1 MYVCMYDMIDLFLF
15 IILLLYYIL
24 YYIGS
29 MGLASASVL
38 LIGSDGEP
46 RRK

>member
-1 MYVCMYDMIDLFLF
+1 MYVCMYDILYRF
-15 IILLLYYIL
+15 ISFYYTIIIL